1 MTTRALSRSK
11 SITPTPRREPA
22 NGAHSRL
29 PAAGTVNKLH
39 LRLYIAG
46 QSPKSIAALSNLRD
60 ACEKHLPGKYA
71 IEIVD
76 LSKNPQLARG
86 DQILALPTVVR
97 RLPQPIR
104 RMIGDLSDREKLLI
118 GLDLRAA

>member
-1 MTTRALSRSK
+1 MTTRSLSRPK
-11 SITPTPRREPA
+11 SITPTSRRKPA
-22 NGAHSRL
+22 NGAHSPL
-29 PAAGTVNKLH
+29 PAASPVDKLH